1 MKKILGTGLLSLSL
15 LLTGCTAKKNE
26 QANDKEMSNI
36 KETTVISTEESTG
49 EAEKKNENDEAEMQN
64 SKKEGKIGLTLEEA
78 VAKYQSAFP
87 DSDITAIELEEN
99 RGHYYYEIQGMD
111 DDMEYEIHIHAATG
125 EISKQEKE
133 LLDEDER
140 HGVERREKAL
150 DLTDVLSIEKAGE
163 LAEAAVGEGN
173 AVEWS
178 LERGDGITCWEVK
191 VKAGHAESS
200 VTLDSKTGKV
210 LEIDFDD

>member
-1 MKKILGTGLLSLSL
+1 MKKILVTGLLSFNL
-15 LLTGCTAKKNE
+15 LLTGCAAKKNE

-36 KETTVISTEESTG
+36 KETTVISSEESTG
-49 EAEKKNENDEAEMQN
+49 EMEKKNENDEAEMQN

-78 VAKYQSAFP
+78 VAKYQSVFP
-87 DSDITAIELEEN
+87 DSDITAIDLEEN

-111 DDMEYEIHIHAATG
+111 DDVEYEIHIHAATG

-140 HGVERREKAL
+140 HGVERREEAL

-178 LERGDGITCWEVK
+178 LERDDGITCWEVK